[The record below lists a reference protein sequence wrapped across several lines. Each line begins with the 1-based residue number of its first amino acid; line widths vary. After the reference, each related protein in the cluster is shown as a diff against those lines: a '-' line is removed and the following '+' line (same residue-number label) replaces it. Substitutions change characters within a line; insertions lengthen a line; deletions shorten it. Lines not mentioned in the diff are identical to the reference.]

1 MPLRLSTALLTAA
14 RHAHYPSTALATDR
28 PWHDRG
34 VTTVLEY
41 LVIAAAIGL
50 VVFVIVAFVFGRG
63 EQMAPLPPRTSP
75 ADLPNDPIRGE
86 DVRRVR
92 FSMGL
97 RGYRMSDV
105 DWTLD
110 KVAEELDRLHR
121 RVAELDGDSDHDD
134 VPPDQAGDDHLFA
147 LAADRAGSAPSDDP
161 PIAPDREQASQSDES
176 TS

>member
-1 MPLRLSTALLTAA
+1 M
-14 RHAHYPSTALATDR
+14 
-28 PWHDRG
+28 
-34 VTTVLEY
+34 TTVLEY

-50 VVFVIVAFVFGRG
+50 VVFVIVAFLFGRG

-75 ADLPNDPIRGE
+75 AELPDDPIRGE

-110 KVAEELDRLHR
+110 KIAEELDRLHR
-121 RVAELDGDSDHDD
+121 RVAELGGDSAHHE
-134 VPPDQAGDDHLFA
+134 VLPDQAGDDDLFA
-147 LAADRAGSAPSDDP
+147 PAADRVRSTPSDDP
-161 PIAPDREQASQSDES
+161 PVASDREQASRSDEL